1 MGFLTRSGGRGEPSR
16 APASRG
22 GRRQRDG
29 GAGYP
34 PRRGTRRGREER
46 GTAGG
51 GVPAGPSPPAE
62 PPPSR
67 RARAVCAGPQRQPV
81 RAAGQ
86 GTARRGAARLGR
98 LLVLGQLESCRRQCG
113 RSVCPPPDQRSAP
126 GDSAAAVGWTLRGRR
141 LQGPTKWGRG
151 WRGGGRAQAW
161 RRAALGGLRGERRGL
176 PPQPGRPTAPAG
188 GAGGVRGPAAGQR
201 AEPSSWEVEFTAR

>member
-1 MGFLTRSGGRGEPSR
+1 MPGEREGADWPWGWQSSEGAAVAPFLWVTGRFHRTGRGGAAVGFLTRSGGRGEPSR

-34 PRRGTRRGREER
+34 PAEGRGGAGRSEGR
-46 GTAGG
+46 PGG
-51 GVPAGPSPPAE
+51 GPAGPSLPAE
-62 PPPSR
+62 LPPSR

-81 RAAGQ
+81 RAAGH
-86 GTARRGAARLGR
+86 GAARLGR
-98 LLVLGQLESCRRQCG
+98 LLGLGQLESCRRQCG

-126 GDSAAAVGWTLRGRR
+126 GDSAAAVGWALRARR

-161 RRAALGGLRGERRGL
+161 RRAALR
-176 PPQPGRPTAPAG
+176 
-188 GAGGVRGPAAGQR
+188 
-201 AEPSSWEVEFTAR
+201 